1 MPYRRLTENDPK
13 HSGRARKA
21 APNLDRLDLRQD
33 LNPANPS
40 YPPEEAW
47 DAFDLDDQA
56 PEPEPEHG
64 DFWIEP
70 PDDDACGSV
79 FPG

>member
-1 MPYRRLTENDPK
+1 MPHRRLTQTDSK
-13 HSGRARKA
+13 RSGRAKKVP
-21 APNLDRLDLRQD
+21 PNLDRLDLRQD
-33 LNPANPS
+33 HNPANPC

-47 DAFDLDDQA
+47 DVFELDDQG

-70 PDDDACGSV
+70 PDEDAFRSGHL
-79 FPG
+79 